1 MLTSTQVGRAGEF
14 FSAFIFELHGI
25 LSVHVDLTGI
35 DLWCETPSGRRVG
48 VQVKTASCPRI
59 EGSSHRKYARYTFSQ
74 HKGRPSHADL
84 FAFVALDRRCLLVR
98 ENLHWS
104 SIKFLPHCFTEEEQ
118 NASIARLLF

>member
-48 VQVKTASCPRI
+48 VQVKTASAPRI
-59 EGSSHRKYARYTFSQ
+59 ECSGHRKYARYSFSQ

-104 SIKFLPHCFTEEEQ
+104 SIKLLPHCFTEEEQ

>member
-48 VQVKTASCPRI
+48 VQVKTASCPRM
-59 EGSSHRKYARYTFSQ
+59 EGSSHRKHARYSFSQ
-74 HKGRPSHADL
+74 RKGRPSHADV
-84 FAFVALDRRCLLVR
+84 FALVALDKRCLILR
-98 ENLHWS
+98 EDMHWS
-104 SIKFLPHCFTEEEQ
+104 TTKISERFFTEEEQ

>member
-14 FSAFIFELHGI
+14 FSAFIFEMHGI

-35 DLWCETPSGRRVG
+35 DLWCETPSGRRIG

-59 EGSSHRKYARYTFSQ
+59 EGSGHRKYARYSFSQ
-74 HKGRPSHADL
+74 HKGRQSHADV
-84 FAFVALDRRCLLVR
+84 FALVALDKRCLILR
-98 ENLHWS
+98 EDMHWS
-104 SIKFLPHCFTEEEQ
+104 STKIAERFFTEEEQ